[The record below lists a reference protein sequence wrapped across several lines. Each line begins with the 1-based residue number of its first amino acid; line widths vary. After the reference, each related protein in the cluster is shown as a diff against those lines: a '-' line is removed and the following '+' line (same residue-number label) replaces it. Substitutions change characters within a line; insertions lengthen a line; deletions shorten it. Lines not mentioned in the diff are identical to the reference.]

1 MLDCSMQ
8 ACKPV
13 LAQFQDRR
21 GRLESRDR
29 DTSGLMD
36 KGSLHIGGKALQ
48 QHPTV
53 CRGQGSSVCFWGRK
67 DDQLLS
73 FWGRKDYQLSR
84 TDLRL
89 AHWLPGKPAE
99 G

>member
-1 MLDCSMQ
+1 MQ

-21 GRLESRDR
+21 RRLESGDW
-29 DTSGLMD
+29 DISGLMD

-53 CRGQGSSVCFWGRK
+53 CRGQAAVSASGEGTITSYRELTSGWLTG
-67 DDQLLS
+67 
-73 FWGRKDYQLSR
+73 YQ
-84 TDLRL
+84 
-89 AHWLPGKPAE
+89 GN
-99 G
+99 